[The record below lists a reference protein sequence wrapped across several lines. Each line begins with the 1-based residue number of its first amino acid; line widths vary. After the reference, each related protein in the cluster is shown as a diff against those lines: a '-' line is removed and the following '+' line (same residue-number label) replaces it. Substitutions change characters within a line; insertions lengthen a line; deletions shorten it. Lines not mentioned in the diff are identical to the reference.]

1 MELTLIGH
9 TGERRRVRCE
19 EEEVEGADVIK
30 EEELGPRCLQV
41 LFTMELHTHA
51 CEEERDSTP
60 SADESLKV
68 FTSPPSKAEREEG
81 ERARGKEHPNRDER
95 CDQNAAKSAAGRRGR
110 KGGSLHAGHVLCF
123 RAVRVQVHVS

>member
-1 MELTLIGH
+1 MELALIGH
-9 TGERRRVRCE
+9 TGERWRVGCE
-19 EEEVEGADVIK
+19 EKEVEGADVIK

-41 LFTMELHTHA
+41 FFAMELHTHA

-60 SADESLKV
+60 SADKSLKV
-68 FTSPPSKAEREEG
+68 FTSPLSEAEREEG

-95 CDQNAAKSAAGRRGR
+95 CGQNAAQGAAGRRGS
-110 KGGSLHAGHVLCF
+110 KGGSLHAGHTLYF